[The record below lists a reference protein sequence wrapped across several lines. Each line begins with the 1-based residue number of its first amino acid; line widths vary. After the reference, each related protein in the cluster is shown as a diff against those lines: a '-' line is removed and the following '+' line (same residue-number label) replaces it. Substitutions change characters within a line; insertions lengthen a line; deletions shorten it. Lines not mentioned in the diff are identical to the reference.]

1 MQWDAVVLA
10 GGRGSRLGGVDKAT
24 LELDGSTL
32 LTRTLTAVSGA
43 SRMIVVGEVAAPGAI
58 VVQEEPR
65 FAGPAAAV
73 GAGLAEVQSPYVLL
87 VACDQPFLAD
97 AIHVLLEAATGDGVV
112 AVDADGRRQ
121 HLMSVISS
129 GALRRAVAA
138 QPSLVDLS
146 LHALLA
152 PLNLVEIA
160 VPSRATLDIDSW
172 HDRDA
177 ALELRTEGSR
187 DD

>member
-10 GGRGSRLGGVDKAT
+10 GGRGSRIGGVDKAT
-24 LELDGSTL
+24 LEIDGSTL
-32 LTRTLTAVSGA
+32 LARTLAAVTGA
-43 SRMIVVGEVAAPGAI
+43 SRRIVVGEVEARGAI

-73 GAGLAEVQSPYVLL
+73 GAGLSEVTAPYALL
-87 VACDQPFLAD
+87 AACDQPFLTD
-97 AIHVLLEAATGDGVV
+97 AIAVLVEAVTGDGVV
-112 AVDADGRRQ
+112 AVDAHGRRQ
-121 HLMSVISS
+121 HLMCVVSS
-129 GALRRAVAA
+129 DALRRAVDA
-138 QPSLVDLS
+138 QPSLINLS

-152 PLNLVEIA
+152 PLDLVEVA
-160 VPSRATLDIDSW
+160 VPSRSTLDIDTW

-177 ALELRTEGSR
+177 ALDLRTEGAR